1 MKRIALVIGLIL
13 AIGFAHVSPAAAQEN
28 GQPVVRGV
36 LFWLDT
42 CPHCHY
48 VIEEVLPPLQEQY
61 GDQLDIQLIEVDS
74 QEKADVFY
82 AAGAVVGLTP
92 ETIGV
97 PLLVVGD
104 NVLTGSVQIP
114 EELPGLI
121 EGYLA
126 EGGVGWP
133 ELPGL
138 EPFVAASEPV
148 TGVEATAPEGEP
160 GPVVDSAGTTDS
172 VAAPVDEP
180 VSDSAAPTGI
190 SGSIPAFL
198 TLAGMVLAL
207 AFVAVMPALVR
218 SGKVQPPEA
227 GWVAAVIPALAAAG
241 IVVAGYLAYVETQAV
256 APICGPVG
264 DCATVQTSAYSK
276 VLGVP
281 VGIIG
286 IIGYAAIL
294 AAWFAGRNGNA
305 AARTLLLGMTVIGVV
320 YSIYLTWLELFVIH
334 AVCMWCISSAVIMTL
349 LLLAAAL
356 WLAQLWTAEP
366 DAPGETAPA

>member
-1 MKRIALVIGLIL
+1 MKRIALVISLIL
-13 AIGFAHVSPAAAQEN
+13 AIGFVYVSPAGAQED

-74 QEKADVFY
+74 EEKAAAFY
-82 AAGAVVGLTP
+82 AAGEVAGLTP

-104 NVLTGSVQIP
+104 NVLTGSAQIP

-133 ELPGL
+133 ELPGIEAL
-138 EPFVAASEPV
+138 MPDDGPPLVA
-148 TGVEATAPEGEP
+148 EP
-160 GPVVDSAGTTDS
+160 GPVVDSAGATNS

-180 VSDSAAPTGI
+180 VSDSAAPAGI

-218 SGKVQPPEA
+218 SGKLQPPEA
-227 GWVAAVIPALAAAG
+227 GWVAAVIPGLAAAG

-256 APICGPVG
+256 APLCGPVG

-276 VLGVP
+276 LFGIP

-286 IIGYAAIL
+286 IAGYVAIL
-294 AAWFAGRNGNA
+294 GAWFAGRNGNA

-366 DAPGETAPA
+366 DVPGQTARA